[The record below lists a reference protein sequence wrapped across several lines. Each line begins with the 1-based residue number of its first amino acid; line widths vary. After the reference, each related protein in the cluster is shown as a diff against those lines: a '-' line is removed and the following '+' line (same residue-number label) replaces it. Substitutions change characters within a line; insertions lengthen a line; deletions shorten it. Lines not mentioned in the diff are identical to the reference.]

1 MEGSIRLDRAALA
14 EPKFRDEQAERKEG
28 EYLFLFSF
36 ATLQHH
42 IPRMPPR
49 IARSTAPASAPK
61 ANKVNKSKK
70 RQLDAFAIASH
81 EAPEKLQ
88 IRQHRLGESF
98 GEHPRAKRRRLQDDE
113 EDSEGEEKIDSARQK
128 QSRNVEKRTGT
139 GRKGGL
145 DDENVEFGSD
155 SEGNEWTMGG
165 MGSEESDEEIDS
177 DEAFGESDEERFDGW
192 TFRGSKSEKGK
203 PKNKKVVKPKKNLDD
218 DGDLDLNEDDEE
230 EEDEDEDSDF
240 GGEGVDLAT
249 MLDDHDDDVLGGKD
263 KTRRD
268 FGEES
273 ASDEESSSEGD
284 DEQSDSSSDEED
296 EEPED
301 DERHARLQDFVDA
314 LDSKPTDERERI
326 VSGEDGGLTVD
337 DLLADTELDK
347 ATMATFKPKR
357 KSKAPQTLAAPLPK
371 RQQDKIDREI
381 ATQKANEQLDRWR
394 DTVMHNRR
402 AEFLSFPLK
411 RSDENEP
418 IGKDKFVPAQE
429 EKPRTELEES
439 IQKIMEESGMATKK
453 DGPGKAEDPESDLLK
468 AEELALNK
476 MPVEEMLRRRAEL
489 RQNRELLFRE
499 EAKAKRISKI
509 KSKSYRR
516 VHRKQ
521 RERDAEKERA
531 LLDPEG
537 LGIPMDEDEKDLAD
551 RRRAEARMGAKHK
564 DSKWAKSLKATNR
577 DVWDEGAREG
587 ALEQARRQ
595 EELKKRV
602 AGRDVSDGSSDGMSD
617 DDDSDDGDN
626 SGTLKKLE
634 KLRGGEAPEKG
645 IGAMKFMRDAD
656 ARKKAKNDE
665 ALDALR
671 KELAGM
677 QSGDEEEEEENLGRA
692 IFGPSKQNDKPAPKP
707 KRPEMEEGDVSE
719 DENEKPANAEKPAPV
734 AKNEDRRQPNKKGNK
749 ASGPLAKPQVPD
761 RRAQQD
767 NEQDQADQS
776 NPWLAGPTKS
786 KKSKADK
793 QAQRDDDTTLVSL
806 NEPIAKSKPAPKQKQ
821 KTEPAASTEA
831 SATSTNGWQTV
842 PYNNN
847 NDDDSASEPETEN
860 PMLSAAA
867 QKAALYARA
876 FAGDD
881 VKSAFDAEKA
891 DQAADEDTKEVS
903 TAMPGWGA
911 WAGAGL
917 SKSAKKSAARQRHNP
932 LHKTKLPGGV
942 SQDKRK
948 DKRLDNVI
956 VSEKSDR
963 KGKKY
968 LAPVLP
974 HGFERGEEYERSLRQ
989 PIGKEWGTKE
999 VVQRNTRP
1007 RVVVKPGKIIE
1018 AMERPLL

>member
-1 MEGSIRLDRAALA
+1 
-14 EPKFRDEQAERKEG
+14 
-28 EYLFLFSF
+28 
-36 ATLQHH
+36 
-42 IPRMPPR
+42 MPPR
-49 IARSTAPASAPK
+49 IARSHAAASAPK
-61 ANKVNKSKK
+61 ASKASKINKGKK

-98 GEHPRAKRRRLQDDE
+98 GEHPRAKRRRLQDDD
-113 EDSEGEEKIDSARQK
+113 EDSEGEEKIDSARLK
-128 QSRNVEKRTGT
+128 QSRNVEKRTH

-145 DDENVEFGSD
+145 DDEDVEFGSD

-203 PKNKKVVKPKKNLDD
+203 PKKKVVKPKKQVDD

-230 EEDEDEDSDF
+230 EEDDEDEDSDF

-263 KTRRD
+263 NTRKD

-273 ASDEESSSEGD
+273 ASDEESSEGD

-314 LDSKPTDERERI
+314 LDSKPADERERI

-394 DTVMHNRR
+394 DTVMQNRR

-411 RSDENEP
+411 RSDENQP
-418 IGKDKFVPAQE
+418 IGKDKFIPAQE
-429 EKPRTELEES
+429 EKPRTELEAS

-537 LGIPMDEDEKDLAD
+537 LGIPMDEDEKELAD

-602 AGRDVSDGSSDGMSD
+602 AGRDVSDGSSDDSD

-677 QSGDEEEEEENLGRA
+677 QSDDEEKEEENLGRA

-707 KRPEMEEGDVSE
+707 KRPEMEEGDLSE
-719 DENEKPANAEKPAPV
+719 DENEKPAEAEKPAV
-734 AKNEDRRQPNKKGNK
+734 AEKKQDRRQPNQKGNK
-749 ASGPLAKPQVPD
+749 SSGPLAKSQVPD
-761 RRAQQD
+761 RRAQED
-767 NEQDQADQS
+767 NEEDPADQP

-806 NEPIAKSKPAPKQKQ
+806 NEPIVKSKPAPKQKT
-821 KTEPAASTEA
+821 TEPAAAAATEA
-831 SATSTNGWQTV
+831 SAPSSNGWQTV

-847 NDDDSASEPETEN
+847 DASSPEPETEN
-860 PMLSAAA
+860 PMLSAAD

-891 DQAADEDTKEVS
+891 DQALSEDEKTVS

-911 WAGAGL
+911 WAGAGM
-917 SKSAKKSAARQRHNP
+917 SKSMKKTANRQRHNP
-932 LHKTKLPGGV
+932 LHKTKVPGGV

-948 DKRLDNVI
+948 DKRLENVI

-974 HGFERGEEYERSLRQ
+974 HGFERGDEYERSLRQ

-1007 RVVVKPGKIIE
+1007 RVVVKPGAIIE

>member
-1 MEGSIRLDRAALA
+1 
-14 EPKFRDEQAERKEG
+14 
-28 EYLFLFSF
+28 
-36 ATLQHH
+36 
-42 IPRMPPR
+42 MPPR
-49 IARSTAPASAPK
+49 IARSSAPTTVPK
-61 ANKVNKSKK
+61 SSKVNKSKK

-113 EDSEGEEKIDSARQK
+113 EDSEGEERIDSARQK
-128 QSRNVEKRTGT
+128 QSRNVEKRTNGK
-139 GRKGGL
+139 KGGL
-145 DDENVEFGSD
+145 DDEDVEFGSD
-155 SEGNEWTMGG
+155 SDGNEWTMGG
-165 MGSEESDEEIDS
+165 VGSDESDEEIDS

-203 PKNKKVVKPKKNLDD
+203 GKKNVIKRKVDSD
-218 DGDLDLNEDDEE
+218 EDAEMDLNEDDEE
-230 EEDEDEDSDF
+230 EEEEDDEEF
-240 GGEGVDLAT
+240 GDEGVDLAT
-249 MLDDHDDDVLGGKD
+249 MLDTYDDEVLGKD
-263 KTRRD
+263 KIKRD
-268 FGEES
+268 RGEES
-273 ASDEESSSEGD
+273 ATDEESSEGD
-284 DEQSDSSSDEED
+284 DEQSESSSDEED

-314 LDSKPTDERERI
+314 LDKKPADERERI
-326 VSGEDGGLTVD
+326 ASGEDGGLTID
-337 DLLADTELDK
+337 DLLADADLDK

-394 DTVMHNRR
+394 DTVMQNRR

-411 RSDENEP
+411 RSDANEP
-418 IGKDKFVPAQE
+418 IGKDKFIPAQE
-429 EKPRTELEES
+429 EKPRTALEES
-439 IQKIMEESGMATKK
+439 IQKIMEESGMTTKK
-453 DGPGKAEDPESDLLK
+453 DGPSKADDYEADLLK
-468 AEELALNK
+468 AEELATNK

-537 LGIPMDEDEKDLAD
+537 LGIPMDEDEKETAD

-587 ALEQARRQ
+587 AIEQARRM

-602 AGRDVSDGSSDGMSD
+602 AGRDISDGSSDGMSD
-617 DDDSDDGDN
+617 DDDESGDDN
-626 SGTLKKLE
+626 LGTLKKLE
-634 KLRGGEAPEKG
+634 KLRGGQAPEKG

-656 ARKKAKNDE
+656 ARKRAKNDD

-671 KELAGM
+671 KELGEM
-677 QSGDEEEEEENLGRA
+677 QSDEDAEEEENLGRA
-692 IFGPSKQNDKPAPKP
+692 IFGPSKQNDKSVPKP
-707 KRPEMEEGDVSE
+707 KRPEMEEGDLSE
-719 DENEKPANAEKPAPV
+719 DDIEQPTEADKPADVEQKQ
-734 AKNEDRRQPNKKGNK
+734 DRRQSKGILKKGDK
-749 ASGPLAKPQVPD
+749 ASGPLAKSQVKD
-761 RRAQQD
+761 RRAQED
-767 NEQDQADQS
+767 EQDLADQS

-793 QAQRDDDTTLVSL
+793 QAKRDEVPTLVSL
-806 NEPIAKSKPAPKQKQ
+806 NEPSKAASKSK
-821 KTEPAASTEA
+821 TVEPVAVQAKDTAAA
-831 SATSTNGWQTV
+831 STNGWQTV
-842 PYNNN
+842 TYNN
-847 NDDDSASEPETEN
+847 DSASDAEPETDN
-860 PMLSAAA
+860 PMLSTAD

-881 VKSAFDAEKA
+881 VKAAFDAEKA
-891 DQAADEDTKEVS
+891 DQAASEDEKETS
-903 TAMPGWGA
+903 SSMPGWGS

-917 SKSAKKSAARQRHNP
+917 SKTARKTANRQRHNP

-942 SQDKRK
+942 KQDKRQ
-948 DKRLDNVI
+948 DKRLENVI

-974 HGFERGEEYERSLRQ
+974 HGFEKGEEYERSLRQ

-1007 RVVVKPGKIIE
+1007 RVVTKPGKIIE
-1018 AMERPLL
+1018 AMERPMV

>member
-1 MEGSIRLDRAALA
+1 
-14 EPKFRDEQAERKEG
+14 
-28 EYLFLFSF
+28 
-36 ATLQHH
+36 
-42 IPRMPPR
+42 MPPR
-49 IARSTAPASAPK
+49 IARSHAAASAPK
-61 ANKVNKSKK
+61 ASKASKINKGKK

-98 GEHPRAKRRRLQDDE
+98 GEHPRAKRRRLQDDD
-113 EDSEGEEKIDSARQK
+113 EDSEGEEKIDSARMK
-128 QSRNVEKRTGT
+128 QSRNVEKRTH

-203 PKNKKVVKPKKNLDD
+203 PKKKVVKPKKQVDD
-218 DGDLDLNEDDEE
+218 DGDLDLNEDDEEE

-263 KTRRD
+263 NTRKD

-273 ASDEESSSEGD
+273 ASDEESSEGD

-314 LDSKPTDERERI
+314 LDSKPADERERI

-394 DTVMHNRR
+394 DTVMQNRR

-418 IGKDKFVPAQE
+418 IGKDKFIPAQE
-429 EKPRTELEES
+429 EKPRTDLEAS

-453 DGPGKAEDPESDLLK
+453 DGSGKAEDPESDLLK

-537 LGIPMDEDEKDLAD
+537 LGIPMDEDEKELAD

-602 AGRDVSDGSSDGMSD
+602 AGRDVSDGSSDDSD
-617 DDDSDDGDN
+617 DDDSDEGDN

-677 QSGDEEEEEENLGRA
+677 QSDDEDKEEENLGRA

-719 DENEKPANAEKPAPV
+719 DENEKPADDVKPA
-734 AKNEDRRQPNKKGNK
+734 ATEKKQDRRQPNNKGNK
-749 ASGPLAKPQVPD
+749 ASGPLAKSQVPD
-761 RRAQQD
+761 RRAQED
-767 NEQDQADQS
+767 NEEDSADQP

-806 NEPIAKSKPAPKQKQ
+806 NEPIAKSKPAPKQKT
-821 KTEPAASTEA
+821 TELAAATET
-831 SATSTNGWQTV
+831 SAPSSNGGWQTV

-847 NDDDSASEPETEN
+847 NNNNDSASSPEPETEN
-860 PMLSAAA
+860 PMLSAAD

-881 VKSAFDAEKA
+881 VKAAFDAEKA
-891 DQAADEDTKEVS
+891 DQAHSEDEKTVS

-911 WAGAGL
+911 WAGAGM
-917 SKSAKKSAARQRHNP
+917 SKSMKKTANRQRHNP
-932 LHKTKLPGGV
+932 LHKTKVPGGV

-948 DKRLDNVI
+948 DKRLENVI

-974 HGFERGEEYERSLRQ
+974 HGFERGDEYERSLRQ

-1007 RVVVKPGKIIE
+1007 RVVVRPGAIIE